1 MKITRENCEAWFLDY
16 YEGRLEPNQAEL
28 LFAFLDENPD
38 LHEVFNSFEEI
49 TLDDAS
55 LSFDF
60 KEELK
65 RVDDLPR
72 AINEIN
78 CEEIF
83 IADAE
88 GLLDAEMKKQLA
100 DFLQQFPAQRATYEL
115 YQQTRLQP
123 EAIVFSEKAL
133 LKKTAATITA
143 ENEEEWFIAAA
154 EKRLNSAENAQLEK
168 YIAGHPEKKETLALF
183 AATVLTPDLSV
194 VYPDKMALK
203 RKQGAGTFTAWRA
216 AAAIVLLFA
225 GSYGVIRFVTSDQ
238 VVGSTLMV
246 ASAHTG
252 RTANGNTG
260 KPEINTV
267 PEKHTGTTA
276 VAVVNTNP
284 PANTTDEWVTAG
296 TRPLHQLPASAFGTA
311 NAMLPV
317 NAEEGK
323 AVTTIAAV
331 NRKPDENEFPSIAK
345 IASTWVVDRFELE
358 LPAGEEQQVTGVSA
372 LQKGEPDGW
381 DWTSAIVKK
390 VSKGRVL
397 INTRKNEDGKR
408 RFDIMAWKYRF
419 SNEKRN

>member
-16 YEGRLEPNQAEL
+16 YEGRLEPHQAEQ

-49 TLDDAS
+49 TLDGAS

-100 DFLQQFPAQRATYEL
+100 AFLLQFPAQRATYEL

-123 EAIVFSEKAL
+123 EAVVFDEKAL
-133 LKKTAATITA
+133 LKKSATAITA
-143 ENEEEWFIAAA
+143 ENEEEWFVASA
-154 EKRLNSAENAQLEK
+154 EKRLNSAETLQLDQ
-168 YIAGHPEKKETLALF
+168 YIAAHPEKKQALALF
-183 AATVLTPDLSV
+183 AATVLTPDMSV
-194 VYPDKMALK
+194 VYPDKMGLK

-216 AAAIVLLFA
+216 AAAILLLFA
-225 GSYGVIRFVTSDQ
+225 GSYGVIRFATSDQ
-238 VVGSTLMV
+238 ITGSRLSL

-252 RTANGNTG
+252 RTATG
-260 KPEINTV
+260 KTGTPETNNV
-267 PEKHTGTTA
+267 PEQQTGNST
-276 VAVVNTNP
+276 VATVTSNP
-284 PANTTDEWVTAG
+284 PANATDEWITAG
-296 TRPLHQLPASAFGTA
+296 TRPLQQLPASAFGTA
-311 NAMLPV
+311 SAMLPV
-317 NAEEGK
+317 DAQEGN
-323 AVTTIAAV
+323 TTAIAAV

-358 LPAGEEQQVTGVSA
+358 LPAGEQPVTGVSA
-372 LQKGEPDGW
+372 LQQGEPDGW

-390 VSKGRVL
+390 VSKGHVL
-397 INTRKNEDGKR
+397 IKTRKNENGKR

-419 SNEKRN
+419 SNEKNI